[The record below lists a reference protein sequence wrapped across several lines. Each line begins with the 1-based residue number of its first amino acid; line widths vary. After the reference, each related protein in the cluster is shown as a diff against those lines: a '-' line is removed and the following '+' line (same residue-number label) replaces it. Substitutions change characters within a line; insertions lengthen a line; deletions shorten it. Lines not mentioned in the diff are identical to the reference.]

1 MEQPDLNIRR
11 LALRWCGQDFG
22 RVDGEFTAKKEEF
35 GELRHPSNCRRNI
48 SANTLCSKDNGVHLI
63 INAKKSKS

>member
-1 MEQPDLNIRR
+1 LEQPDLNIRR

-35 GELRHPSNCRRNI
+35 GELRHPRRA
-48 SANTLCSKDNGVHLI
+48 SASCMEKQLPQEHFCKHTVQ
-63 INAKKSKS
+63 